1 MHAGACHYTASSAHA
16 YHSTVNDPSTMYV
29 SPVTAWLTSVRG
41 RLQLTYDLYKP
52 YFNKNATSKE
62 LLLVSRISVAFFG
75 LIMAIVSVI
84 FYKVR
89 GAIGLLSVGPL
100 WSCS

>member
-1 MHAGACHYTASSAHA
+1 MCG
-16 YHSTVNDPSTMYV
+16 
-29 SPVTAWLTSVRG
+29 W
-41 RLQLTYDLYKP
+41 LQLTYDLYKP

-75 LIMAIVSVI
+75 LIMAVVSVI

-89 GAIGLLSVGPL
+89 GAFGLLSFGPFRSPL
-100 WSCS
+100 QLCMVVHVRSSLLLQILEV